1 MLEKVGD
8 ISYQPDTQSS
18 SSLSTKYHNLQTI
31 NMPSVAYMNQS
42 APFWDFI
49 ASLEQ
54 QGAQQSHSGQN
65 REDGTENE
73 QGPQGPPDP
82 FAPWTWGHGFFGGG
96 RGMPHHGGPPH
107 TRHERR
113 HEESAGEKEADM
125 NDANDN
131 GEGPSGTS
139 GSDNEVRDEDYSNRR
154 EHHGRCGG
162 GPRGRCGPGGRGGF
176 GPRHGPGPHH
186 GFGSHH
192 GPYHGGRRG
201 GWGPWGHGGPHG
213 GGPFGFGGNSFDPS
227 TFVTH
232 LFNQFNDSGPSNE
245 DSGNKAR
252 SSGNEDHAPEADIF
266 DTESAY
272 VVHISLPGAKKE
284 DVGVNW
290 DAEKS
295 ELSVAGVIYRPGNEE
310 FLKTLAV
317 DERKVGAFERKIR
330 LGTRVN
336 PASIDADGITAKL
349 EDGVLRVE
357 VPKLDSGYVEIRK
370 VDIE

>member
-1 MLEKVGD
+1 
-8 ISYQPDTQSS
+8 
-18 SSLSTKYHNLQTI
+18 
-31 NMPSVAYMNQS
+31 MPSVAYMNQS

-54 QGAQQSHSGQN
+54 QGSRQPPSDQN
-65 REDGTENE
+65 RGDNAENAQGH
-73 QGPQGPPDP
+73 QGPQDP
-82 FAPWTWGHGFFGGG
+82 FAPWTWGHQFFGGG
-96 RGMPHHGGPPH
+96 RGMPHRGGPPH
-107 TRHERR
+107 TTYDNHH
-113 HEESAGEKEADM
+113 HEEFASEKQAEM

-131 GEGPSGTS
+131 GEGPSGSS
-139 GSDNEVRDEDYSNRR
+139 GSDNEARGEDGSNRR
-154 EHHGRCGG
+154 ERHGRCGG

-176 GPRHGPGPHH
+176 GYHHGPGSRHGP
-186 GFGSHH
+186 GSHH
-192 GPYHGGRRG
+192 GPGSRHGPHHGGRRG
-201 GWGPWGHGGPHG
+201 GWGPWARGGPFGGMG
-213 GGPFGFGGNSFDPS
+213 GGPFGFGGNAFDPS
-227 TFVTH
+227 TLVAH
-232 LFNQFNDSGPSNE
+232 LFNQFNDSQASN
-245 DSGNKAR
+245 DNSRNNTT
-252 SSGNEDHAPEADIF
+252 SSGNEDHTPEADIF

-290 DAEKS
+290 DVEKS
-295 ELSVAGVIYRPGNEE
+295 ELNVAGVIYRPGDEE

-330 LGTRVN
+330 LGTRAN

-370 VDIE
+370 VDIQ